1 MAIAAQTEAVQQ
13 ELLRQLNIVAKAM
26 YQLKT
31 QPKSM
36 ASSGPAFDT
45 LMTPA
50 LAAIKAA
57 GYTLPA

>member
-13 ELLRQLNIVAKAM
+13 ELLRQLNIVAKVM

-31 QPKSM
+31 QPQSV
-36 ASSGPAFDT
+36 ASSGPAFDA
-45 LMTPA
+45 LMVPA

>member
-31 QPKSM
+31 QPQSM

-45 LMTPA
+45 LMAPA

>member
-1 MAIAAQTEAVQQ
+1 MAIAAQTEVVQQ
-13 ELLRQLNIVAKAM
+13 ELLRQLNIVAKAL
-26 YQLKT
+26 YAIKT
-31 QPKSM
+31 QPRAI
-36 ASSGPAFDT
+36 ASTGPDFDA

>member
-31 QPKSM
+31 QPQAV